1 MKEFHR
7 AAAMLAALAT
17 SCTEPPPPA
26 AAAKKRPG
34 GRTEVV
40 MVTSTQKRQWLELAV
55 QRFRAERPDI
65 KVMVKFTGSNEEIRD
80 IVAGDDHPI
89 IFSANDGA
97 VLADLDTRWR
107 ARHGTD
113 LYAKTGE
120 DAPQLLSRS
129 PYVFFGNE
137 SAIRPM
143 LASDGTLSWSAIL
156 AEIRRREAS
165 HLRPLRFGHTPLGR
179 GSVGLN
185 LVLMV
190 GLELFNVPALTLE
203 QAQDPRL
210 SRRLDELEA
219 AVTLIAP
226 TSGTLAKR
234 FGQGGPDGLDLIYTF
249 ENVAIELVQSLGDHW
264 GQPLRVY
271 YPRQT
276 LWSDHSAV
284 VLRGDWVTPEQ
295 RAAAFAWLRFL
306 ETPAMQLEA
315 GRMGLRRRDG
325 VPLEVN
331 DGTFAKLKE
340 YGVRRDLPPPAPKPA
355 EEVTRVLASLAQR
368 PRAVASAARE

>member
-1 MKEFHR
+1 MKKFRR
-7 AAAMLAALAT
+7 AGILLAALAM
-17 SCTEPPPPA
+17 SCTQSSPPA
-26 AAAKKRPG
+26 AKKPPG

-55 QRFRAERPDI
+55 QRFRTERPDI
-65 KVMVKFTGSNEEIRD
+65 KVMIKFAGPNEEIRD
-80 IVAGDDHPI
+80 IVAGDDHPT

-137 SAIRPM
+137 RAIRPM
-143 LASDGTLSWSAIL
+143 LSASDGTLSWSDIQ
-156 AEIRRREAS
+156 AEVRRREAS
-165 HLRPLRFGHTPLGR
+165 HLQPLRFGHTPLGR

-219 AVTLIAP
+219 AVALIAP
-226 TSGTLAKR
+226 TSATLAKR

-249 ENVAIELVQSLGDHW
+249 ENVAIELVQTLADHW

-306 ETPAMQLEA
+306 ETPAMQLDA
-315 GRMGLRRRDG
+315 GRMGLRPRDG
-325 VPLEVN
+325 VPPDANE
-331 DGTFAKLKE
+331 GTFAQLKE
-340 YGVRRDLPPPAPKPA
+340 YGVRRKLPPPAPKPA
-355 EEVTRVLASLAQR
+355 EAVARALASLAQR
-368 PRAVASAARE
+368 PHAVASAARQ